1 MNLCS
6 IVREAVATIW
16 LAGSSAH
23 SHGIRGMLFCTR
35 MVCIAC
41 WTSPSITTIQL
52 SGLLAERMESSSA
65 LRKAGED
72 PTGSNVGMSLR
83 HTFKLLP

>member
-16 LAGSSAH
+16 LAASSAV
-23 SHGIRGMLFCTR
+23 SHDIRGMLWMNC
-35 MVCIAC
+35 VAC

-52 SGLLAERMESSSA
+52 SGFLVERIQSRSA
-65 LRKAGED
+65 LRNASEVSWQSC
-72 PTGSNVGMSLR
+72 PGMSLR